1 MKNKLMA
8 LIGFGG
14 LSALILSAA
23 VTGQVR
29 ALEGKIMA
37 QVNGQPVYEWEISL
51 AEDEIGR
58 ELAQVT
64 EDQRRAIL
72 LRYVIDTRLMALA
85 GEKDGLDK
93 NDTFK
98 HRMAYSRSR
107 ALRDSYF
114 EKNIRDAITDKQL
127 QAIYQLEI
135 KKIKPVQEVKARHI
149 LVKKEEDALDI
160 IERLNRGDDFV
171 ALAKEKSTG
180 PSGRNGGDLGYF
192 PKGRMVKSFEEAAF
206 ALKAGGIS
214 APVKSSFGWH
224 IIKVEDKRMTPIPS
238 FDALKDQI
246 KTRLVHKKSLEITT
260 GLRKSAKI
268 EIVDKELAKK
278 VQVAK

>member
-14 LSALILSAA
+14 LGALILSAA
-23 VTGQVR
+23 VSGQVR

-51 AEDEIGR
+51 AEDEIGQ

-85 GEKDGLDK
+85 GEKDELDK
-93 NDTFK
+93 GDTFK

-171 ALAKEKSTG
+171 TLAKEKSTG

-238 FDALKDQI
+238 FDDLKDQI
-246 KTRLVHKKSLEITT
+246 KARLVHKKSLEITT
-260 GLRKSAKI
+260 NLRKSAKI